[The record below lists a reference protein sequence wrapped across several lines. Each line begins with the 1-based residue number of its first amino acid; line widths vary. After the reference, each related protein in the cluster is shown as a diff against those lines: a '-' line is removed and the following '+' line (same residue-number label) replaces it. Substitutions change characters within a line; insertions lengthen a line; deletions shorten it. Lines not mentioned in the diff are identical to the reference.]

1 MGEGRKKVDGRGL
14 RGRGRGMGEGE
25 EEFGEGAM
33 GNGESSM

>member
-25 EEFGEGAM
+25 EEFGEGVM
-33 GNGESSM
+33 GNGESRR

>member
-25 EEFGEGAM
+25 EEFGEGVM
-33 GNGESSM
+33 GNGESRI